1 MPGQWLAQQAA
12 HQPNQLLRCCSS
24 HIKDVLAG
32 SAWHRCGCTKEAS
45 VAGARHQCGEEAWR
59 VVGWLLHID
68 LVFLPTARCVG
79 VVVASG
85 DLAAWPL

>member
-1 MPGQWLAQQAA
+1 M
-12 HQPNQLLRCCSS
+12 
-24 HIKDVLAG
+24 
-32 SAWHRCGCTKEAS
+32 
-45 VAGARHQCGEEAWR
+45 AGARHQCGEEAWR